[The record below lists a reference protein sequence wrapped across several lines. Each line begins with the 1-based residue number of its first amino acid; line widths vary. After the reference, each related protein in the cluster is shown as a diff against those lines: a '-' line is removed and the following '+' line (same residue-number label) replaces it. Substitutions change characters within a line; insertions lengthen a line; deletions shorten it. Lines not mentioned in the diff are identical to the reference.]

1 MLQPKFLVALL
12 SAVASFSLMSFVMTA
27 TPLAMVGHHHT
38 VADSQIAITW
48 HVIAMFL
55 PSFIT
60 GIADRALRRGHGR
73 RPPASLLIA
82 AARCVA
88 LTGTGIPQF
97 WIT

>member
-27 TPLAMVGHHHT
+27 TPLAMVAHHHT
-38 VADSQIAITW
+38 IADSQIAITW

-60 GIADRALRRGHGR
+60 GILIARFGAGTVVTAGF
-73 RPPASLLIA
+73 LLIA
-82 AARCVA
+82 AAAGV
-88 LTGTGIPQF
+88 G
-97 WIT
+97 